1 MATGALG
8 RALVGLCAAA
18 CALGCGASEEPPSDA
33 PPAAGS
39 ETFLPADPQRS
50 GDAKAGYHALLNNP
64 YVACGL
70 PYSVYKLAFG
80 PAPDNLRIKDR
91 DGKNAE
97 LPYSQTYFTTKDGVA
112 LVTQNCLTCHGGF
125 FEGKLVI
132 GLGDHQANFTENLSP
147 KAELVGGFITDPNE
161 KKEWR
166 KWADRVKALGEYV
179 VAPVRG
185 VNVADNVTAVLIAHR
200 DRKTLAWSQEALLPL
215 PPPAVVPV
223 DVPPWWRMKK
233 KNAMFY
239 LGQGRGDH
247 SRIMMTA
254 STLCTDS
261 VDEAKAI
268 DAYFPDIR
276 AFILSIEPPQWAHAV
291 DAALA
296 GQGKAVFASH
306 CARCHGSYGAGG
318 SYPNLRV
325 PLSEIA
331 TDPLL
336 ATASTHLSHDFV
348 QWYAESFYGE
358 ISRIAPGEGYVAPP
372 LDGVWAT
379 APYLHNG
386 SVPTIEALLD
396 SKKRPK
402 FWTRTFDDS
411 DYDTAALGW
420 RFKALDHGQAAEPN
434 SAVQITLYDTTLAGY
449 GNGGHTF
456 GDALTDAERKAVLEY
471 LKTL

>member
-1 MATGALG
+1 MAKGKWAGAVLLACG
-8 RALVGLCAAA
+8 AAA
-18 CALGCGASEEPPSDA
+18 ALGCGTSEEPIGA
-33 PPAAGS
+33 EPPAGTGTA
-39 ETFLPADPQRS
+39 TFLPADVQRS
-50 GDAKAGYHALLNNP
+50 GDAQAGYKALLNNP

-70 PYSVYKLAFG
+70 PYSIYKVAFG
-80 PAPDNLRIKDR
+80 TAPEAMRIKDR

-97 LPYSQTYFTTKDGVA
+97 LPYSQTYFTTKAGVA
-112 LVTQNCLTCHGGF
+112 LVTQNCLTCHAGF
-125 FEGKLVI
+125 FEGKLTI

-147 KAELVGGFITDPNE
+147 KAELVGGFISNPEE

-200 DRKTLAWSQEALLPL
+200 DRKTLAWSQEPLLPL

-276 AFILSIEPPQWAHAV
+276 AYILSIEPPKWSHAI
-291 DAALA
+291 DTALA
-296 GQGKAVFASH
+296 KQGKAVFEAT
-306 CARCHGSYGAGG
+306 CTRCHGSYGAGG
-318 SYPNLRV
+318 TYPNLRI
-325 PLSEIA
+325 PLAEVG
-331 TDPLL
+331 TDPVL
-336 ATASTHLSHDFV
+336 AKSSTHLSHDFV
-348 QWYAESFYGE
+348 QWYEDSFYGE
-358 ISRIAPGEGYVAPP
+358 ISDIVPAEGYVAPP
-372 LDGVWAT
+372 LDAVWAT

-402 FWTRTFDDS
+402 YWTRTFSDT
-411 DYDTAALGW
+411 DYDQAALGW
-420 RFKALDHGQAAEPN
+420 RFTAVDHGQAAGADT
-434 SAVQITLYDTTLAGY
+434 SLYDTTMAGY
-449 GNGGHTF
+449 ANGGHTF
-456 GDALTDAERKAVLEY
+456 GDALTDGERKAVLEY